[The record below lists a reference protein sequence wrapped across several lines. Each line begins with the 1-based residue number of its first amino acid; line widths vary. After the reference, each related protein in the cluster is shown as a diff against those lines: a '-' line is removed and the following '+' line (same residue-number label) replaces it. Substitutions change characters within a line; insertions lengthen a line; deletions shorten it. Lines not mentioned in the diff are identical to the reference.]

1 MHHPRHNLPQAE
13 KQHDQPQY
21 YMCLK
26 NEVPV
31 VSRLGQ
37 MLEDLACAAS
47 CQ

>member
-1 MHHPRHNLPQAE
+1 MHNLPQAE
-13 KQHDQPQY
+13 KQHEQPLC

-31 VSRLGQ
+31 VSRLGK
-37 MLEDLACAAS
+37 MIEDLACEAS